1 LLPGRHDMR
10 GGKGAT
16 AKVAGG
22 RLTAAA
28 ARGVNASVART
39 PGYELVQGATTLRG
53 WTADWCA
60 A

>member
-1 LLPGRHDMR
+1 MR

-53 WTADWCA
+53 WTADWRA